1 MSSRCY
7 RDILTRPEEAKIR
20 GSQLFTLVRPILVI
34 MVGSHQDLRCAM
46 NGYLIPNIRSQEL
59 EHPKVFHPLPFALGR
74 SLTFTTNRHL
84 ARFTFQPLSP
94 SLPLPLKITI
104 SPNTGN
110 PFTFT
115 IHPFPSLLSFTFPFS
130 SSWVSYLGFNSTMVQ
145 PPLPQGKGQFKDIEV
160 GTETWKASSPVLRS
174 PGARGCWIDLRQNGV
189 SEEDGREIRIEEN
202 WWPELGRWK
211 VGLWLEDAVLTLG
224 EPEEVKVKN
233 V

>member
-1 MSSRCY
+1 
-7 RDILTRPEEAKIR
+7 
-20 GSQLFTLVRPILVI
+20 
-34 MVGSHQDLRCAM
+34 
-46 NGYLIPNIRSQEL
+46 
-59 EHPKVFHPLPFALGR
+59 
-74 SLTFTTNRHL
+74 
-84 ARFTFQPLSP
+84 
-94 SLPLPLKITI
+94 
-104 SPNTGN
+104 
-110 PFTFT
+110 
-115 IHPFPSLLSFTFPFS
+115 
-130 SSWVSYLGFNSTMVQ
+130 MVQ